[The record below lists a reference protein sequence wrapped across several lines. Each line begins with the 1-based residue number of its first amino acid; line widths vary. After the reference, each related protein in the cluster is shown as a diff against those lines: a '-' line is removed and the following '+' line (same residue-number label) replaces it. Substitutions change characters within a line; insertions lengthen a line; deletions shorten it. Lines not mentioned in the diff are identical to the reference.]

1 MAATFKSASLKVQ
14 YAVGIDGDKQLKQT
28 RTFGNIHEN
37 ATTTEI
43 EAVKNAIT
51 SLSAYAV
58 VQAEIVTTKTI

>member
-1 MAATFKSASLKVQ
+1 M
-14 YAVGIDGDKQLKQT
+14 DGDKQLKQT

-51 SLSAYAV
+51 SLSAYVV